1 MKPRKIRF
9 AMKVR
14 SPPQY
19 LCRFAIN
26 IDGNTME
33 SSPNCGGGGGGGS
46 KWNTIRTSVAAR
58 RRSSGT
64 STDLRN
70 SFGSTSNGANK
81 RTPNNGI
88 SRRPKLLNTMK
99 MTSFRFSTR
108 NITRGDSDAVPEDT
122 ADLYKYFSTC
132 SSLTRIREE
141 FRNAINED
149 TERKLGFGLN
159 ACARVSVL

>member
-1 MKPRKIRF
+1 
-9 AMKVR
+9 
-14 SPPQY
+14 
-19 LCRFAIN
+19 
-26 IDGNTME
+26 ME
-33 SSPNCGGGGGGGS
+33 SSPGRGGGGGS
-46 KWNTIRTSVAAR
+46 KWNTIRTSVASR

-64 STDLRN
+64 SGTDDKFRN
-70 SFGSTSNGANK
+70 SFGSSSNGGNK

-149 TERKLGFGLN
+149 AERKLGFGLN
-159 ACARVSVL
+159 ACARVSFTVAY

>member
-1 MKPRKIRF
+1 
-9 AMKVR
+9 
-14 SPPQY
+14 
-19 LCRFAIN
+19 
-26 IDGNTME
+26 ME
-33 SSPNCGGGGGGGS
+33 SSPSRGGGGGS
-46 KWNTIRTSVAAR
+46 KWNTIRTSVASR

-64 STDLRN
+64 SGTDDNDNKFRN
-70 SFGSTSNGANK
+70 SFGSISNGGTNK
-81 RTPNNGI
+81 RAPNNGI

-149 TERKLGFGLN
+149 AERKLGFGLN
-159 ACARVSVL
+159 ACARVSFMMCIFVVCVVF

>member
-1 MKPRKIRF
+1 
-9 AMKVR
+9 
-14 SPPQY
+14 
-19 LCRFAIN
+19 
-26 IDGNTME
+26 ME
-33 SSPNCGGGGGGGS
+33 SSPSRGGGGS
-46 KWNTIRTSVAAR
+46 KWNTVRTSVASR
-58 RRSSGT
+58 RRSSGSGGT
-64 STDLRN
+64 NTNLRN
-70 SFGSTSNGANK
+70 SFGSSSNGGTI

-122 ADLYKYFSTC
+122 TDLYKYFSTC

-149 TERKLGFGLN
+149 AERKLGFGLN
-159 ACARVSVL
+159 ACARVSYIMRIFVDLCSVCKSVHMMCAH

>member
-1 MKPRKIRF
+1 
-9 AMKVR
+9 
-14 SPPQY
+14 
-19 LCRFAIN
+19 
-26 IDGNTME
+26 ME
-33 SSPNCGGGGGGGS
+33 SSPGRSGDGS
-46 KWNTIRTSVAAR
+46 KWNAIRTSVASR

-64 STDLRN
+64 SGTDDNKFRN
-70 SFGSTSNGANK
+70 SFGSSSNGGGANK

-88 SRRPKLLNTMK
+88 SRRPRLLNTMN

-132 SSLTRIREE
+132 GSLTRIREE

-149 TERKLGFGLN
+149 AERKLGFGLN

>member
-1 MKPRKIRF
+1 
-9 AMKVR
+9 
-14 SPPQY
+14 
-19 LCRFAIN
+19 
-26 IDGNTME
+26 ME
-33 SSPNCGGGGGGGS
+33 SSPSRGDGGSS

-64 STDLRN
+64 SGDGNSDRLRN
-70 SFGSTSNGANK
+70 SFGSSNGGGNK

-88 SRRPKLLNTMK
+88 SRRPRLLNTMK

-122 ADLYKYFSTC
+122 TDLYKYFSTC

-149 TERKLGFGLN
+149 AERKLGFGLN
-159 ACARVSVL
+159 ACARVSFMMCILIVCAVFM

>member
-1 MKPRKIRF
+1 
-9 AMKVR
+9 
-14 SPPQY
+14 
-19 LCRFAIN
+19 
-26 IDGNTME
+26 ME
-33 SSPNCGGGGGGGS
+33 SSPNGGGGS

-64 STDLRN
+64 SGSTDLRN
-70 SFGSTSNGANK
+70 SFGSTSNGGTNK
-81 RTPNNGI
+81 LRTPNNGL

-132 SSLTRIREE
+132 GSLTRIREE

-149 TERKLGFGLN
+149 AERKLGFGLN
-159 ACARVSVL
+159 ACARVSFYDVYIHCLCGVYIKCAYDTMCNIMLTVDRCK